1 MTLPPC
7 RIGLR
12 FLRVPKDLIDCTF
25 KSNHFNVEHKK
36 AGRKAA
42 GWCALTILRFSG
54 AADQ

>member
-1 MTLPPC
+1 M
-7 RIGLR
+7 I
-12 FLRVPKDLIDCTF
+12 RVTTGVLSVSYDFIDFIF
-25 KSNHFNVEHKK
+25 KSNMFTVDHKK

>member
-1 MTLPPC
+1 MA
-7 RIGLR
+7 
-12 FLRVPKDLIDCTF
+12 DLTDF
-25 KSNHFNVEHKK
+25 KYKSNLFTVDHKK